1 MKNGYSIFKSSGAW
15 FVRWS
20 EYRDGKRKQPAHKL
34 CTVKQYPKES
44 EVKPLAESYMATVRK
59 TQTVEA
65 GARVREFVDKVYF
78 PKIESIPLAKSTIAL
93 YRQSWNRLEPHV
105 GCIRLRD
112 VRVADVQTALDAIHR
127 DRGDDVGHDVYMHAK
142 VTCSAIFSMALRLG
156 HHPGP
161 NPEDGTTVRGYGHT
175 RHRENAAYTLE
186 EIKQFL
192 KLFPSGQIA
201 VIIGLNAFLALR
213 KPELQAL
220 LQDDFDGNY
229 VRIHRDTKTGNDELL
244 PVIAPL
250 KRLLAD
256 GWERVNLRRA
266 ERAILKRIKGTSLR
280 WKGWYGFRRGMAT
293 NLFELGV
300 RPEEAALILR
310 NSPEVV
316 RRHYIK
322 LEQAGKK
329 MDAMTR
335 LEQAYDRC
343 AATVQ

>member
-220 LQDDFDGNY
+220 LPDDFDGNY

-335 LEQAYDRC
+335 VEQAYDRC